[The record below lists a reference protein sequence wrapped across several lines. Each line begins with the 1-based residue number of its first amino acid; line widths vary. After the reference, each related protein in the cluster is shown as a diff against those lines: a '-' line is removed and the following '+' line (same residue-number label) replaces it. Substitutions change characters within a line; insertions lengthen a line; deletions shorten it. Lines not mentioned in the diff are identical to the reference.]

1 MNGIIK
7 QIEKHQELF
16 QRISANIYL
25 TAIKDG
31 FLTAMPVILFSSL
44 FILCAAIPPLVGIK
58 LPESFETWLWKIY
71 DYSMGIVGLL
81 VAGTTARCL
90 AGSMNRKM
98 PSGKI
103 INEVSVMLASIVS
116 FLLLAVTKMDGA
128 FQGDFFG
135 TKGILSSFVAAF
147 ITVNVYKFC
156 VIKDITIKMPKEVP
170 GSISQNF
177 RDVFPFSFSVFF
189 AAIIDIATRY
199 YLNVPFAEVFS
210 KILSPVF
217 QGAETY
223 LGLSIIWFLV
233 PFFWFVGVHGPSVV
247 KPGLAAAL
255 YGNTEANLELF
266 RNGQHPFHAL
276 TENFGNFV
284 GELGGTGATFIV
296 PIIFILFMKS
306 KQLKAVGKASIVPVM
321 FAVNEPLLFAAP
333 IVLNPYFLIPFCL
346 APIVNVILGKFF
358 ISVLGMNG
366 YMHVLPWATPGPI
379 GNLMSTHFQPISF
392 VFTVLLLVVDFIIY
406 YPFCKAYDKVLL
418 SEETK
423 NANTED
429 RFETNNSTKVDESET
444 VQLEKEIKIL
454 VLCAGA
460 GTSAMLANALTEG
473 ASSLNLPL
481 SSSAGAYGSHYEI
494 MKYYDMVI
502 LAPQVK
508 TYYNDIKKDT
518 EKLGIKLIATEG
530 AEYINLTRNPEKA
543 VQFVLEKLN

>member
-98 PSGKI
+98 PSGKV

-189 AAIIDIATRY
+189 AVIIDIATRY

>member
-98 PSGKI
+98 PSGKV

-530 AEYINLTRNPEKA
+530 AEYINLTRNPEKV

>member
-98 PSGKI
+98 PSGKV

-358 ISVLGMNG
+358 ISVLGMNV

-460 GTSAMLANALTEG
+460 GTSAMLANTLTEG

>member
-98 PSGKI
+98 PSGKV

-321 FAVNEPLLFAAP
+321 FAVNEPFLFAAP

>member
-98 PSGKI
+98 PSGKV

-392 VFTVLLLVVDFIIY
+392 VFTVLLLVVDCIIY

>member
-98 PSGKI
+98 PSGKV

-366 YMHVLPWATPGPI
+366 YMHVLTWATPGPI

>member
-1 MNGIIK
+1 
-7 QIEKHQELF
+7 
-16 QRISANIYL
+16 
-25 TAIKDG
+25 
-31 FLTAMPVILFSSL
+31 
-44 FILCAAIPPLVGIK
+44 
-58 LPESFETWLWKIY
+58 
-71 DYSMGIVGLL
+71 
-81 VAGTTARCL
+81 
-90 AGSMNRKM
+90 
-98 PSGKI
+98 
-103 INEVSVMLASIVS
+103 
-116 FLLLAVTKMDGA
+116 
-128 FQGDFFG
+128 
-135 TKGILSSFVAAF
+135 
-147 ITVNVYKFC
+147 
-156 VIKDITIKMPKEVP
+156 
-170 GSISQNF
+170 
-177 RDVFPFSFSVFF
+177 
-189 AAIIDIATRY
+189 
-199 YLNVPFAEVFS
+199 
-210 KILSPVF
+210 
-217 QGAETY
+217 
-223 LGLSIIWFLV
+223 
-233 PFFWFVGVHGPSVV
+233 
-247 KPGLAAAL
+247 
-255 YGNTEANLELF
+255 
-266 RNGQHPFHAL
+266 
-276 TENFGNFV
+276 
-284 GELGGTGATFIV
+284 
-296 PIIFILFMKS
+296 
-306 KQLKAVGKASIVPVM
+306 
-321 FAVNEPLLFAAP
+321 
-333 IVLNPYFLIPFCL
+333 
-346 APIVNVILGKFF
+346 
-358 ISVLGMNG
+358 
-366 YMHVLPWATPGPI
+366 MHVLPWATPGPI

>member
-98 PSGKI
+98 PSGKV

-379 GNLMSTHFQPISF
+379 GNLMSTHFQPIS
-392 VFTVLLLVVDFIIY
+392 
-406 YPFCKAYDKVLL
+406 
-418 SEETK
+418 
-423 NANTED
+423 
-429 RFETNNSTKVDESET
+429 
-444 VQLEKEIKIL
+444 
-454 VLCAGA
+454 
-460 GTSAMLANALTEG
+460 
-473 ASSLNLPL
+473 
-481 SSSAGAYGSHYEI
+481 
-494 MKYYDMVI
+494 
-502 LAPQVK
+502 
-508 TYYNDIKKDT
+508 
-518 EKLGIKLIATEG
+518 
-530 AEYINLTRNPEKA
+530 
-543 VQFVLEKLN
+543 